1 MTFEVSTIRAIE
13 NWDLNLE
20 EESGVVSAAE
30 REREREREA
39 VGALVQKKKY
49 FQMQRVIIYI
59 NFVFGIRIN
68 KMEFF
73 FGINKIR

>member
-1 MTFEVSTIRAIE
+1 MTFEVSTKRAIE

-20 EESGVVSAAE
+20 EESGVVSAV
-30 REREREREA
+30 EREREREA

-59 NFVFGIRIN
+59 NFVFGIRIK

>member
-1 MTFEVSTIRAIE
+1 MVSEV
-13 NWDLNLE
+13 
-20 EESGVVSAAE
+20 E

-49 FQMQRVIIYI
+49 FQKQRVIIYI
-59 NFVFGIRIN
+59 NFVFGIRIK

>member
-1 MTFEVSTIRAIE
+1 MVSEV
-13 NWDLNLE
+13 
-20 EESGVVSAAE
+20 E
-30 REREREREA
+30 RERETEREA

-49 FQMQRVIIYI
+49 FQKQRVIIYI
-59 NFVFGIRIN
+59 NFVFGIRIK

>member
-1 MTFEVSTIRAIE
+1 MTFEVSTKRAIE

-20 EESGVVSAAE
+20 ESGVVSEVE